1 MGRRADILLICVVL
15 LAACEREVGTPVD
28 PAALGYHP
36 CVAAGDCVAPGA
48 ADVMADTAAP
58 DGAEPDGGEPG
69 GAAGPFEGRWA
80 MIETQAVTT
89 VDMPFVGVL
98 ETTSVHHYLVDI
110 VPEGDALVMH
120 QRLCELEIFEQTCH
134 NMGITV
140 IPPGYVA
147 AIEPFERRVTLGS
160 GAAGADFVSER
171 VTRLRGAQLDDPVGD
186 PMPTLED
193 PSGAFDQDGDG
204 HPGMT
209 VLLDGVFAG
218 SSVYTAQRWWTELHG
233 TVVTPDSI
241 EGPILHANET
251 NTLGADPPALA
262 YQTQNAAHEDPTR
275 SFFRMQR
282 VPGDFTCADLIEA
295 AYGDDPCPGDGQ
307 PIAECPM
314 RGFDHLDGTPIVCG
328 D

>member
-1 MGRRADILLICVVL
+1 MGRRAGILLVVVL
-15 LAACEREVGTPVD
+15 ALGACERRYGTPVD
-28 PAALGYHP
+28 PGSLGYDP
-36 CVAAGDCVAPGA
+36 CVAAGDCAPAGGDPDTGA
-48 ADVMADTAAP
+48 ETADAAES
-58 DGAEPDGGEPG
+58 DGAVPP
-69 GAAGPFEGRWA
+69 GAAGPFKGRWA

-89 VDMPFVGVL
+89 VDMPFVGIL

-110 VPEGDALVMH
+110 VPEGDDLVMH

-140 IPPGYVA
+140 IPPAYVA
-147 AIEPFERRVTLGS
+147 AIEPFERRVVLAS
-160 GAAGADFVSER
+160 GEVGDAFVSER
-171 VTRLRGAQLDDPVGD
+171 VTRLRGAQLEDPVND

-193 PSGAFDQDGDG
+193 PSGEYDQDGDG

-209 VLLDGVFAG
+209 VLLNGVFAG

-233 TVVTPDSI
+233 TIMTPDFI

-262 YQTQNAAHEDPTR
+262 YQTQNAPHEDPTR

-307 PIAECPM
+307 WISDCPM
-314 RGFDHLDGTPIVCG
+314 KGFDHLDGTPILCG